1 MHRLMRIVCAPL
13 LMLRQDIRSP
23 LARTVV
29 VRLRDEL
36 LKIEDQFIQLAEQ
49 LREFRYVTHFMRLV

>member
-1 MHRLMRIVCAPL
+1 
-13 LMLRQDIRSP
+13 MLRQDIRSP

-49 LREFRYVTHFMRLV
+49 LREFR